1 MTTTTSIDFSS
12 KAIVF
17 ITGASRGIG
26 RTIAIEIS
34 RKLEQNSILILLA
47 RSKTGLE
54 ETKAQIAEVDKSITV
69 ETFTVD
75 LSKPDINEYNDI
87 FNKVLSSVD
96 TKDIKTGIFFHNAGH
111 IGTIKKTTDL
121 IDLEVWRNYYDM
133 NMFSC
138 VLLNNVFVKNIR
150 PVAPQLCV
158 INISSYAGRA
168 PLLNLGMYGSGK
180 AARELF
186 FRVFALEEPNIIVFN
201 YSPGPVDTDMFHS
214 IVETAQSEEVRNS
227 FRDIKNS
234 NVLSPA
240 STVNKLLDLL
250 EKGDFKSGDCI
261 DYFER

>member
-1 MTTTTSIDFSS
+1 MNSIDFTS

-47 RSKTGLE
+47 RSKSGLE
-54 ETKAQIAEVDKSITV
+54 ETKTQIAEVDKSITV
-69 ETFTVD
+69 ETIAVD

-87 FNKVLSSVD
+87 FKKVLSNVD
-96 TKDIKTGIFFHNAGH
+96 TKDIKTAIFFHNAAH

-121 IDLEVWRNYYDM
+121 TDLEVWREYYDL

-138 VLLNNVFVKNIR
+138 VLLNNVFVKHMR

-158 INISSYAGRA
+158 INISSLAGKT
-168 PLLNLGMYGSGK
+168 PLSNLGMYGSGK

-186 FRVFALEEPNIIVFN
+186 FKVFALEEPNIIVFN
-201 YSPGPVDTDMFHS
+201 YSPGPVDTEMFDS
-214 IVETAQSEEVRNS
+214 IVQTAQSEDVRNS
-227 FRDIKNS
+227 FREIKNS
-234 NVLSPA
+234 SVLTPA
-240 STVNKLLDLL
+240 KTVNKLLDII

-261 DYFER
+261 DYYER